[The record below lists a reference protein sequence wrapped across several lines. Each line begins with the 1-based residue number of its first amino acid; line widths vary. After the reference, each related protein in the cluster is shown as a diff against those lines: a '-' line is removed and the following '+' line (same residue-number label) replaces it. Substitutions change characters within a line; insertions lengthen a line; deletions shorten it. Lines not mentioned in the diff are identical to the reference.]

1 MKYMN
6 ESIDMP
12 PYKDYSAY
20 VSKIITMGIP
30 SSMIY
35 KNWGDDESTELQT
48 MFNFFQGYLESGM
61 SFSSSNTYFFY
72 STDPGIGGAALTM
85 HGNNFIKINI
95 DTHEKLNEIF
105 SETEKL
111 FEKEDFERLRF
122 IDKYSNTPLKVLMK
136 SICINFTYY
145 HELAHC
151 IQDSE
156 MLLTGMAE
164 EHDSKK
170 YSFEKHVLEYDADIF
185 SALSICTSVFQ
196 YFENY
201 YERKTKE
208 ILEEL
213 IAILLSAILV
223 RIFMSPN
230 IKLEFYLKK
239 ESHPHW
245 IIRMV
250 KIIEIMINHI
260 QNIVN
265 VKYPGVVLNRTLIAQ
280 KSNIYSKLLGK
291 ELVPNFNNTEIE
303 QILYKEVKLINQYS
317 NELLNSC
324 TQLPNSAY
332 MKWNARASG

>member
-1 MKYMN
+1 MI
-6 ESIDMP
+6 ESSDMP
-12 PYKDYSAY
+12 PYKDYNAY
-20 VSKIITMGIP
+20 VDKIISLGIP
-30 SSMIY
+30 SSKIY
-35 KNWGDDESTELQT
+35 KKWGAEESNELQT

-61 SFSSSNTYFFY
+61 SFSMSKSYFFY
-72 STDPGIGGAALTM
+72 GTDLGIGGGAKTFNG
-85 HGNNFIKINI
+85 HHFIRINI

-105 SETEKL
+105 IENENL

-122 IDKYSNTPLKVLMK
+122 IDNYSNTRLKVLMK

-156 MLLTGMAE
+156 LLVTGMAE

-185 SALSICTSVFQ
+185 GALSICTSVFQ

-201 YERKTKE
+201 YEKKTKE

-230 IKLEFYLKK
+230 IKMEFYLKQ

-250 KIIEIMINHI
+250 NIIAIMINHI

-265 VKYPGVVLNRTLIAQ
+265 MKYKGVVLNKVLIAQ
-280 KSNIYSKLLGK
+280 KSNTYSKLLGK
-291 ELVPNFNNTEIE
+291 ELVPYFNNTDIEKILKEEI
-303 QILYKEVKLINQYS
+303 IAISKYS
-317 NELLNSC
+317 NELLIACSE
-324 TQLPNSAY
+324 LPNSAY
-332 MKWNARASG
+332 LKWNERAFG